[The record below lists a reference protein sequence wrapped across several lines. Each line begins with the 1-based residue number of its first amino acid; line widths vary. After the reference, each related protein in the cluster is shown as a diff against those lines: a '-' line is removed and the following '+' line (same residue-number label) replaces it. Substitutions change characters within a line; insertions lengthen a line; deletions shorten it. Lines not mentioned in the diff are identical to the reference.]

1 MSDQLILC
9 DNVSLTLPVR
19 NTKPNYAAK
28 AIASAFTGGILKGNS
43 RSASI
48 SALSNITLEIKEGE
62 RIALIGHNGAG
73 KTTFLRLISGIF
85 APTEGN
91 LFIKKYATPLIDKSF
106 IIDPD
111 LTGYE
116 VCTAHYLKSWG
127 SKSFLK
133 RKNEGGSHYDLF
145 LKDILDFSELGE
157 FMSTPVS
164 SYSDG
169 MKTRLMFA
177 LITSFSHPL
186 LAMDEGIA
194 AGDRFFMDRANK
206 RFEEFLSETS
216 TLILASHDEALLRRF
231 TKRGIVFEK
240 GRCIFDG
247 SLSDALEFYGS

>member
-1 MSDQLILC
+1 
-9 DNVSLTLPVR
+9 
-19 NTKPNYAAK
+19 
-28 AIASAFTGGILKGNS
+28 
-43 RSASI
+43 
-48 SALSNITLEIKEGE
+48 
-62 RIALIGHNGAG
+62 
-73 KTTFLRLISGIF
+73 
-85 APTEGN
+85 
-91 LFIKKYATPLIDKSF
+91 
-106 IIDPD
+106 
-111 LTGYE
+111 
-116 VCTAHYLKSWG
+116 
-127 SKSFLK
+127 
-133 RKNEGGSHYDLF
+133 
-145 LKDILDFSELGE
+145 
-157 FMSTPVS
+157 MSTPVS

-206 RFEEFLSETS
+206 RFEEFSETS